1 MLNGHPAEPP
11 SWHFNTRARDPVCF
25 VTQALAALCPFC
37 RREERSHAPNA
48 WPCLW
53 FLLLIKFTTDLYA
66 PQPIDL
72 DVLQVLYSGQSWG
85 ICPINLKYCTSIASH
100 VLFIRF
106 FFTAWS
112 AFHGCCLAC
121 ISASPNKLI
130 LEVQTLIIPLLMYS
144 YYDRHVY
151 KRSAQDECLQLS
163 AINAVH
169 KTVDGKTLPL
179 YLRGKNWNR
188 VRDQPIAGGQHTPV
202 EVVDV
207 ILSCQQHHYDSLPRV
222 EFNPKSCALIN
233 TL

>member
-1 MLNGHPAEPP
+1 MHNGYPAEPP
-11 SWHFNTRARDPVCF
+11 SWHCDTQAKNLVCF
-25 VTQALAALCPFC
+25 ITQALAALCPFC
-37 RREERSHAPNA
+37 RWEERSHAPNA

-66 PQPIDL
+66 LQPIDL

-112 AFHGCCLAC
+112 AVHGCCLAC
-121 ISASPNKLI
+121 ISASLNKLI

-151 KRSAQDECLQLS
+151 KRSAQDECVQLS

-169 KTVDGKTLPL
+169 KTVDWKTLPL
-179 YLRGKNWNR
+179 CLRGKNWNR
-188 VRDQPIAGGQHTPV
+188 VRDRPVAGGQHTPV